1 MKKILAVLSV
11 LAIVLAFTANVRAE
25 DAKPL
30 KKVYAGVEFVVDE
43 DGYIQDVE
51 ANKGKWN
58 EDVAKA
64 IAKEEE
70 IELTDEHWVIIKF
83 LREYYQEYK
92 ISPTNR
98 VLTKAISKKLG
109 PDKGNNKYLF
119 GLFPYGPSKQADRIS
134 GMPRPADAM

>member
-43 DGYIQDVE
+43 DGYFQPQDFD
-51 ANKGKWN
+51 KWN

-64 IAKEEE
+64 IAKEENL
-70 IELTDEHWVIIKF
+70 ELTDEHWVIIKF
-83 LREYYQEYK
+83 LREYYKEYK
-92 ISPTNR
+92 LSPTNR

-109 PDKGNNKYLF
+109 PDKGNNKYLY
-119 GLFPYGPSKQADRIS
+119 GLFPYIPSNQGARIA